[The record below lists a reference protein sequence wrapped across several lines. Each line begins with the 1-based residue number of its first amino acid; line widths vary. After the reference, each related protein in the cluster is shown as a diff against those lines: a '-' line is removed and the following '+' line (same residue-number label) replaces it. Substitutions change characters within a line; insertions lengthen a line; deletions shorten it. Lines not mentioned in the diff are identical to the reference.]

1 MKKRKLGIALVG
13 ATLIGV
19 IGPRLSAPAGAQPAL
34 QDRESVAAAT
44 VAVLAVADAELLDP
58 AATFLDY
65 QGILRK
71 DGGWVA
77 DFDVYQCVANA
88 LIQTCKLDREPARL
102 VLKLV
107 QDEIVVTGAKG
118 PPFDERRRHEVVGYR
133 KPVELRR
140 SSWFVPAAVVNPN
153 RRIVGSPLWGGAM
166 DSPALGSTCFASL
179 ANAGG
184 DRIWRSQTIEIAA
197 ADEEDSRS
205 GAILAFPQLPDGLS
219 GLPSIECDRWVG
231 EGWKPAGEATVD
243 YHDGLTA
250 VVKVPLVWRDRAFA
264 RASTRCDAELLNDS
278 GAPIARGSGYLAG
291 PRTGID
297 GETPPFRRIFAIP
310 VPSHV
315 DAARFKA
322 VVACTLVT
330 SDEFEGRS

>member
-1 MKKRKLGIALVG
+1 M
-13 ATLIGV
+13 
-19 IGPRLSAPAGAQPAL
+19 
-34 QDRESVAAAT
+34 AAAT

-65 QGILRK
+65 QGILRS
-71 DGGWVA
+71 DEEWVA

-88 LIQTCKLDREPARL
+88 LIQTCKLEREPARL
-102 VLKLV
+102 ILKLV

-133 KPVELRR
+133 KPVDLRR

-184 DRIWRSQTIEIAA
+184 DRIWRSRAIEIAA
-197 ADEEDSRS
+197 ANEEDSRS
-205 GAILAFPQLPDGLS
+205 GAILAFPQLPDGL
-219 GLPSIECDRWVG
+219 GGHPSIECDRWVG
-231 EGWKPAGEATVD
+231 EGWKPAGEAAVD
-243 YHDGLTA
+243 YQDGLTA
-250 VVKVPLVWRDRAFA
+250 VVSVPLIWRDQAFA
-264 RASTRCDAELLNDS
+264 RASTRCDAELSNDS
-278 GAPIARGSGYLAG
+278 GAVVARGSAYLAG
-291 PRTGID
+291 PRVGVD
-297 GETPPFRRIFAIP
+297 GETSPFRRTFAIP
-310 VPSHV
+310 VASHV
-315 DAARFKA
+315 DAAGVKVA
-322 VVACTLVT
+322 VACTLVT